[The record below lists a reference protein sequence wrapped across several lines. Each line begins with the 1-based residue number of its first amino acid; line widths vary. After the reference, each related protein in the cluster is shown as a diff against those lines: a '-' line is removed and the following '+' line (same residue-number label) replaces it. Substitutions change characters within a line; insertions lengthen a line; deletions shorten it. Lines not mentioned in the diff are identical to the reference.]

1 MRAHVLVDARLR
13 KLAGRFV
20 RLDVNTEEPR
30 NAAFLERFPIDVW
43 PTLLAVDPAT
53 DRVLVRRGGTATV
66 HEILSLA
73 REAEAMA
80 RAEETGAA
88 EAALARAEGLVA
100 SRRHAEAAGAFR
112 ETLRAGGRAFP
123 RRARAGE
130 GLVQALGFAGDVEG
144 CAAAAREVLA
154 WVAPGAV
161 RVRVAAQGLACA
173 LEEDEGPRRD
183 ADLAAL
189 EPPARRAL
197 VAPAA
202 LADDRSWLFDV
213 VSQARSARD
222 DEVGARA
229 VARRWLAFLEKEAA
243 RARTPLARAAFDAQ
257 RLEAALRLGE
267 PARALAPLR
276 ASERDLPGD
285 FVPPSNLAVL
295 YLELGRPADA
305 LAAADRALALA
316 GGPRRIRVLVTRAK
330 AQQALGDRPAAV
342 ETLRRAL
349 SEATALPDAT
359 RPRRPVA
366 QAERLLAELGGGPE

>member
-20 RLDVNTEEPR
+20 RLDLNTEEPR
-30 NAAFLERFPIDVW
+30 NASFLARFPIDVW
-43 PTLLAVDPAT
+43 PTLLVVDPAT
-53 DRVLVRRGGTATV
+53 DRVVVRRGGTATV
-66 HEILSLA
+66 YEILSLA
-73 REAEAMA
+73 RDAEALG

-88 EAALARAEGLVA
+88 GAALARAEGLVA
-100 SRRHAEAAGAFR
+100 GRRHAEAAGAFR
-112 ETLRAGGRAFP
+112 DALRAGGKAFP
-123 RRARAGE
+123 GRVRAGE
-130 GLVQALGFAGDVEG
+130 GLVQALGYAGEVDG

-154 WVAPGAV
+154 WLPPGAA

-173 LEEDEGPRRD
+173 VEEDEGPRRD

-197 VAPAA
+197 VMPGA

-222 DEVGARA
+222 DEAGSRA
-229 VARRWLAFLEKEAA
+229 VARRWLAFLEREAG
-243 RARTPLARAAFDAQ
+243 RARTPLARAAFDGQ

-267 PARALAPLR
+267 PGRVLGALR

-295 YLELGRPADA
+295 HLELGHPADA

-316 GGPRRIRVLVTRAK
+316 AGPRRIRVLVTRAK
-330 AQQALGDRPAAV
+330 AQQALGDRSAAV
-342 ETLRRAL
+342 GTLRRAL
-349 SEATALPDAT
+349 SEAAALPDAT

-366 QAERLLAELGGGPE
+366 EAEKLLGILGVAE